1 MYGLRDPMTSHGFD
15 ERTREGMSQ
24 RRQEPTMKRRSFLQ
38 ACAGG
43 ATAITAGCLDA
54 VGLRTQSAW
63 RDPPLVDDRPDGVYY
78 PAVTEGMVKY
88 GTTTAGPYT
97 AALTYSYP
105 HRFWQ
110 VTGDRPKKTVVGSE
124 DSVHL
129 MASIWDAR
137 SGTVVPID
145 ADLSAEIT
153 TEDGDLVAEEVIY
166 PMLSQQMGYH
176 NGANFE
182 LPGDGSYRAAISIG
196 GTTMD
201 RTGRFANRFDEPH
214 TATFAFEFSSET
226 LYDIEI
232 RRLGERAGT
241 RGAVEPMEMGI
252 PVGRAPPVERLPG
265 TPIGRATSGDA
276 AFPVRAIA
284 GESGATRI
292 AAFPRTPYNR
302 IVLPLMALSVT
313 VERNGRAMAATPLT
327 RTLDPRLGYHY
338 TAPFEDVC
346 PGDTLRL
353 SVETPPQVA
362 RHDGYETAFLEMQ
375 PMELSVPETVA

>member
-1 MYGLRDPMTSHGFD
+1 
-15 ERTREGMSQ
+15 
-24 RRQEPTMKRRSFLQ
+24 MKRRSILQ

-43 ATAITAGCLDA
+43 LAAVSGGCLDA
-54 VGLRTQSAW
+54 VGLQTQSAW

-78 PAVTEGMVKY
+78 PAVTEGMATY

-97 AALTYSYP
+97 VALTYSYP

-110 VTGDRPKKTVVGSE
+110 VTGSEREKTVVGSE

-129 MASIWDAR
+129 MASIWDTQ
-137 SGTVVPID
+137 SGTVIPVD
-145 ADLSAEIT
+145 GLSAEVT
-153 TEDGDLVAEEVIY
+153 TEDGELVAEEVIY

-176 NGANFE
+176 SGANFA
-182 LPGDGSYRAAISIG
+182 LPGDGSYRAAVSIG
-196 GTTMD
+196 GTAIR
-201 RTGRFANRFDEPH
+201 RTGRFTNRFDEPH
-214 TATFAFEFSSET
+214 TATFAFEFTSEN

-232 RRLGERAGT
+232 RRLGEKAGT

-276 AFPVRAIA
+276 VVPMRAIPD
-284 GESGATRI
+284 ESGGTRI

-302 IVLPLMALSVT
+302 IVLPLMALSAT
-313 VERNGRAMAATPLT
+313 IERNAQTVAETPLT
-327 RTLDPRLGYHY
+327 RTLDPRLGYHHA
-338 TAPFEDVC
+338 APIEDVR
-346 PGDTLRL
+346 PDDTLRV

-362 RHDGYETAFLEMQ
+362 RHDGYETAFLEMG
-375 PMELSVPETVA
+375 PMTLSVPETIA